1 MDLLDTTREAFRLL
15 FSGDPA
21 LWGIVGVSLKVSL
34 AALILAG
41 PVAVATGFV
50 LAHLAFP
57 GRRLLVVLVQA
68 FQSFPTVVVGLLLY
82 LLLSRQGPLGALH
95 LLFTQPAMILG
106 QMVIAFPVLAA
117 YTLTAVQGADPRAHE
132 SAVSLGAGR
141 LRAAVTTLWEVR
153 FGVMAAVFTGFGR
166 VISEIGCSLM
176 VGGNIAGLTRNIPT
190 AIALETSKGE
200 FAQGVALG
208 IVLIVLALAVNV
220 ALAAAQGQGGMR
232 RAWQP

>member
-15 FSGDPA
+15 FSGDPT
-21 LWGIVGVSLKVSL
+21 LWGIVWVSIKVSVL
-34 AALILAG
+34 ALILAG
-41 PVAVATGFV
+41 PLAVVVGFL
-50 LAHLAFP
+50 LAHAAFP
-57 GRRLLVVLVQA
+57 GRRLLVILVQA

-106 QMVIAFPVLAA
+106 QMAIAFPVLAA
-117 YTLTAVQGADPRAHE
+117 YTLTAVQGADPRAYE
-132 SAVSLGAGR
+132 TAVSLGAGR
-141 LRAAVTTLWEVR
+141 LRAAMTTLWEVR
-153 FGVMAAVFTGFGR
+153 FGVMAAVFMGFGR
-166 VISEIGCSLM
+166 IISEIGCSLM
-176 VGGNIAGLTRNIPT
+176 VGGNIAGLTRNIST

-208 IVLIVLALAVNV
+208 IVLIVMALAVNV
-220 ALAAAQGQGGMR
+220 ALAAVQGQGGMR

>member
-41 PVAVATGFV
+41 PVAVAAGFM

-117 YTLTAVQGADPRAHE
+117 YTLTAVQGADPRAYE